1 MKQVKQLCL
10 DQLKN
15 MSQEDITEILDP
27 GSTARPIN
35 VDAAVLELLAP
46 QTAGSSPGED
56 ILSATTVSTASSSA
70 QPSSSTV
77 SVKSGEKTNN
87 VSGTEGAAQLAE
99 GSGREH
105 GEMIKMETSPV
116 TEGREKE
123 GKSSVSDVSEDES
136 MAHTNCS
143 TQTMECDT
151 TTEELSADQQELT
164 ITQGISSDSGTDSDD
179 SSSMSELEDCWLCDF
194 PEEVSEWARLQE
206 IEFRRRALEAEL
218 RRADQ
223 AECKGERKEHHSGV
237 DQGAGSEPAPLHD
250 TGKIDKL
257 EALELQMRQR
267 ALQSLLAK
275 KKEQKP

>member
-27 GSTARPIN
+27 GSSVRPIN

-46 QTAGSSPGED
+46 QTAGSSPGD
-56 ILSATTVSTASSSA
+56 GVISATTVSTAPSA
-70 QPSSSTV
+70 QPSSSAV
-77 SVKSGEKTNN
+77 SVESVKKTNI
-87 VSGTEGAAQLAE
+87 VRTTEGAAE
-99 GSGREH
+99 GSERDNS
-105 GEMIKMETSPV
+105 EMMKMEGGKTSSV
-116 TEGREKE
+116 TEAREKE
-123 GKSSVSDVSEDES
+123 GRLTVGDVSEDEN
-136 MAHTNCS
+136 MAPANCS
-143 TQTMECDT
+143 PQTMECDT

-164 ITQGISSDSGTDSDD
+164 ITRGISSDSGTDSDD
-179 SSSMSELEDCWLCDF
+179 SSMSELEDCWLCDF

-218 RRADQ
+218 RRSDQ
-223 AECKGERKEHHSGV
+223 AEGKGERREHHSGV
-237 DQGAGSEPAPLHD
+237 DHGPGSEAAPLHD
-250 TGKIDKL
+250 SGKVDKL

-275 KKEQKP
+275 KKERKL